1 MTRIISFMTLF
12 HPLRARLALVFV
24 LALLFIGTAL
34 ASEYAGGLLPCALCL
49 KQRMAYFVALPL
61 LALAY
66 VYTEKSPA
74 AMQGLLRTIGIIFLA
89 NAGLAFYHAGI
100 EYGFWLGPATC
111 GGGGLQA
118 SDTSALL
125 EALKSSSM
133 VRCDA
138 PSFTLF
144 GVSLAGYNL
153 IACVGLAGLSLYPTH
168 DEKV

>member
-1 MTRIISFMTLF
+1 M
-12 HPLRARLALVFV
+12 H
-24 LALLFIGTAL
+24 
-34 ASEYAGGLLPCALCL
+34 
-49 KQRMAYFVALPL
+49 
-61 LALAY
+61 
-66 VYTEKSPA
+66 
-74 AMQGLLRTIGIIFLA
+74 GLLRTIGIIFLA